1 MTGYRQALLLDNSAW
16 ARAMDKRLAG
26 SPRKRFDAAITA
38 GELWT
43 CPPTL
48 LEMLYS
54 ARDEK
59 GFALTTGRLSALL
72 HAPLT
77 AEASARAV
85 SAQAELASAPG
96 ISHRVRP
103 VDLLIAAVAA
113 TNQLGVLH
121 YDRDYDA
128 IAQHTSLSFAS
139 VWVAPRG
146 SID

>member
-1 MTGYRQALLLDNSAW
+1 LSGYRQALLLDNSAW
-16 ARAMDKRLAG
+16 ARVLDGRLMG
-26 SPRKRFDAAITA
+26 VPRKRFDAALTA

-54 ARDEK
+54 ARDDDQFTAITGEL
-59 GFALTTGRLSALL
+59 GALM

-77 AEASARAV
+77 AEAAARAV
-85 SAQAELASAPG
+85 TAQAELAATPG
-96 ISHRVRP
+96 VAHRVKP

-113 TNQLGVLH
+113 SAELGVLH
-121 YDRDYDA
+121 YDRDYEA
-128 IAQHTSLSFAS
+128 IAEHTSLAFPS

>member
-1 MTGYRQALLLDNSAW
+1 MSGYGQPLLLDNSAW
-16 ARAMDKRLAG
+16 ARALDDRLAG
-26 SPRKRFDAAITA
+26 DHRKTFDAALLD

-48 LEMLYS
+48 LEMRYS

-59 GFALTTGRLSALL
+59 SFTQLAKRLDALA
-72 HAPLT
+72 HAPSS
-77 AEASARAV
+77 AEAAAQAL
-85 SAQAELASAPG
+85 SAQAELAAAKG
-96 ISHRVRP
+96 ISHRVKP

-113 TNQLGVLH
+113 LAGVGVLH
-121 YDRDYDA
+121 YDRDYDT
-128 IAQHTSLSFAS
+128 IAAHTSLAFAS

>member
-16 ARAMDKRLAG
+16 ARAMDGRLAG
-26 SPRKRFDAAITA
+26 APRKRFDAALTA
-38 GELWT
+38 GELWS

-54 ARDEK
+54 ARDDRQFTAIK
-59 GFALTTGRLSALL
+59 GELGALL

-77 AEASARAV
+77 AEAAARAV
-85 SAQAELASAPG
+85 SAQAELAATPG
-96 ISHRVRP
+96 VSHRVKP
-103 VDLLIAAVAA
+103 VDLLIAALAA
-113 TNQLGVLH
+113 SAELGVLH

-128 IAQHTSLSFAS
+128 IAEHTSLEFPS

>member
-1 MTGYRQALLLDNSAW
+1 LTGYRRALLIDNSAW
-16 ARAMDKRLAG
+16 ARVLDGRLDAP
-26 SPRKRFDAAITA
+26 SRKRFEAALIA

-54 ARDEK
+54 ARDD
-59 GFALTTGRLSALL
+59 GQFAAITSELGALM

-77 AEASARAV
+77 ADAA
-85 SAQAELASAPG
+85 AQALTAQAQLAATPG
-96 ISHRVRP
+96 ASHRVKP

-113 TNQLGVLH
+113 GAELGVLH
-121 YDRDYDA
+121 YDHDYDA
-128 IAQHTSLSFAS
+128 IAQHTSLDFPS

>member
-1 MTGYRQALLLDNSAW
+1 LTGYRQALLLDNSAW
-16 ARAMDKRLAG
+16 ARAMDERLAG
-26 SPRKRFDAAITA
+26 APRKRFDAALTE

-43 CPPTL
+43 CPPSL

-54 ARDEK
+54 ARDEAQF
-59 GFALTTGRLSALL
+59 GAIAGELGSLL
-72 HAPLT
+72 HAPLS

-85 SAQAELASAPG
+85 SAQAELAAAPG
-96 ISHRVRP
+96 VSHRVKP

-113 TNQLGVLH
+113 SNELGVLH

-128 IAQHTSLSFAS
+128 ISEHTSLSFAS
-139 VWVAPRG
+139 IWVAPRG

>member
-1 MTGYRQALLLDNSAW
+1 LTSYRQALLLDNSAW
-16 ARAMDKRLAG
+16 ARAMDERLTGA
-26 SPRKRFDAAITA
+26 PRKRFDVALAA

-54 ARDEK
+54 ARD
-59 GFALTTGRLSALL
+59 ASQYTAITGELSALMN
-72 HAPLT
+72 APLT
-77 AEASARAV
+77 AEAAAQAIT
-85 SAQAELASAPG
+85 AQAELAATPG
-96 ISHRVRP
+96 VSHRVKP

-113 TNQLGVLH
+113 SAELGVLH

-128 IAQHTSLSFAS
+128 IAQHTSLSFPS

>member
-1 MTGYRQALLLDNSAW
+1 LTGYRQALLLDNSAW
-16 ARAMDKRLAG
+16 ARAMDERLAG
-26 SPRKRFDAAITA
+26 SPRKCFDAALTA

-54 ARDEK
+54 ARDE
-59 GFALTTGRLSALL
+59 GQFSAIAGELRALL
-72 HAPLT
+72 HTPLT
-77 AEASARAV
+77 AEAAARAV
-85 SAQAELASAPG
+85 SAQAELAAAPG
-96 ISHRVRP
+96 ASHRVKP

-113 TNQLGVLH
+113 DNELGVLH

-128 IAQHTSLSFAS
+128 IAEHTSLSFAS

>member
-16 ARAMDKRLAG
+16 ARAMDERLAG
-26 SPRKRFDAAITA
+26 SARKRFDAALTA
-38 GELWT
+38 GEVWT

-54 ARDEK
+54 ARDE
-59 GFALTTGRLSALL
+59 GQFSAIAGELGSL
-72 HAPLT
+72 MHAPLT
-77 AEASARAV
+77 AEASTRAV
-85 SAQAELASAPG
+85 SAQAELAATPG
-96 ISHRVRP
+96 ISHRVKP

-113 TNQLGVLH
+113 ANELGVLH

-128 IAQHTSLSFAS
+128 IAEHTSLSFTS

>member
-1 MTGYRQALLLDNSAW
+1 LTGYRQALLLDNSAW
-16 ARAMDKRLAG
+16 VRAMDERLAG
-26 SPRKRFDAAITA
+26 APRKRFDAALTA

-54 ARDEK
+54 ARDE
-59 GFALTTGRLSALL
+59 GQFSAIAGELSALL

-77 AEASARAV
+77 AEASVRAV
-85 SAQAELASAPG
+85 SAQAELAAAPG
-96 ISHRVRP
+96 VSHRVKP

-113 TNQLGVLH
+113 TNELGVLH

-128 IAQHTSLSFAS
+128 IAQHTSLSFTS
-139 VWVAPRG
+139 VWVATRG

>member
-16 ARAMDKRLAG
+16 ARAMDDRLLGA
-26 SPRKRFDAAITA
+26 PRKRFDAALTA
-38 GELWT
+38 GELWS

-54 ARDEK
+54 ARDEA
-59 GFALTTGRLSALL
+59 GFALTRGRLDALL
-72 HAPLT
+72 HASLT
-77 AEASARAV
+77 ADAAAQAV
-85 SAQAELASAPG
+85 TAQAELAAAPG
-96 ISHRVRP
+96 ISHRVKP

-113 TNQLGVLH
+113 SAGLGVLH

-128 IAQHTSLSFAS
+128 IAEHTSLAFAS